1 MSSNCI
7 APNGPSLAGYK
18 IHRCRCSGCCT
29 ANRTYNQRHRRLV
42 AYGRWQP
49 LVDAEPVRQ
58 HVRKLHDTY
67 SVDTIAALAG
77 VGYAT
82 VNTLIWNRGGKPRK
96 RVRKEVAEK
105 ILAVQPDPALVI
117 DKRLIDAT
125 PTHRRIQALA
135 AIGWSLAEQ
144 SRRLGRD
151 RHFADVI
158 LGQRRVTAGTA
169 REVGRL
175 YDLLSGQPRRG
186 NLADRTRAYAASRG
200 WVPPAAW
207 DNIDDPDEQ
216 PQLGGG
222 HDDTVDEVLVR
233 RAVHG
238 RAPIDRLNSAER
250 VELAR
255 QWRQW
260 RISNDEQYGYKAF
273 GLAYGIP
280 ETQARDIMRA
290 ALQGAPEHTTNPHI
304 RNQRKVA

>member
-105 ILAVQPDPALVI
+105 ILAVQPDPA
-117 DKRLIDAT
+117 
-125 PTHRRIQALA
+125 
-135 AIGWSLAEQ
+135 
-144 SRRLGRD
+144 
-151 RHFADVI
+151 
-158 LGQRRVTAGTA
+158 TA